1 MSPLR
6 AGAMSMAGSERSSMA
21 SSERSKK
28 SKTTRKL
35 VSGHAGKKTDQL
47 SVIDI
52 AIGLQTL
59 KTIARIE

>member
-1 MSPLR
+1 
-6 AGAMSMAGSERSSMA
+6 MSMSGSERSSMA

-28 SKTTRKL
+28 SKTTRKP
-35 VSGHAGKKTDQL
+35 VSGHAGKKADQL

>member
-6 AGAMSMAGSERSSMA
+6 AWAMSMA

-28 SKTTRKL
+28 SKTTRKP
-35 VSGHAGKKTDQL
+35 VSGHAGKKADQL

>member
-6 AGAMSMAGSERSSMA
+6 AWAMLMA

-28 SKTTRKL
+28 SKTTRKP

>member
-1 MSPLR
+1 
-6 AGAMSMAGSERSSMA
+6 MSMAGSERSSMA

-28 SKTTRKL
+28 SKTTRKP

>member
-6 AGAMSMAGSERSSMA
+6 AGAMSMA

-28 SKTTRKL
+28 SKTTRKP
-35 VSGHAGKKTDQL
+35 VSGHAGKKADQL